1 MAVKKAKEASFKKM
15 DSAFATSQSAIQK
28 VKNTDPLNGNEEQE
42 QGNENVSIDPA
53 HYLSKKE
60 KKEWKRLSYTA
71 KQRYI
76 RQAERQLKR
85 QKKRNGIA
93 KTEPSSVQ
101 EKEKQAAKI
110 FSKERKYRSNT
121 WKEPVDKK
129 EIGSHGGNGEIASK
143 SRDSRAAIRSQSTVA
158 GGEKAVDI
166 ASSSTS
172 AETAKA
178 AGNAATKTV
187 DTAAASTGA
196 GLAALV
202 AKKTAENF
210 KEMLQ
215 QKNTAIESQRI
226 KTQTKLSRLI
236 EENKTAGSP
245 GVAAAAMLASVVV
258 TVMYFAAQIAV
269 TIFFVLLILLIP
281 IIVIVSFLGIIITL
295 LSGFAAAVDN
305 TDYASGS
312 GASIVAVAVQEIGYH
327 EGAGNHTNMECIQEQ
342 TECPGV
348 TLLSPGVQMNVVLSR
363 AISYQRQPPARQD
376 GNGLSIN
383 SSIKKQEVILHRQ
396 EILSIL
402 IKAGWENPITLV
414 SLSMSKMESY
424 IP

>member
-110 FSKERKYRSNT
+110 FSKERKYQSST

-166 ASSSTS
+166 ASSAS

-178 AGNAATKTV
+178 AGNATAKTV

-202 AKKTAENF
+202 AKKNGRKF
-210 KEMLQ
+210 
-215 QKNTAIESQRI
+215 QR
-226 KTQTKLSRLI
+226 
-236 EENKTAGSP
+236 N
-245 GVAAAAMLASVVV
+245 AAAEKYSDRKPEDKNA
-258 TVMYFAAQIAV
+258 
-269 TIFFVLLILLIP
+269 
-281 IIVIVSFLGIIITL
+281 
-295 LSGFAAAVDN
+295 D
-305 TDYASGS
+305 
-312 GASIVAVAVQEIGYH
+312 
-327 EGAGNHTNMECIQEQ
+327 
-342 TECPGV
+342 
-348 TLLSPGVQMNVVLSR
+348 
-363 AISYQRQPPARQD
+363 
-376 GNGLSIN
+376 
-383 SSIKKQEVILHRQ
+383 EVIPAHRR
-396 EILSIL
+396 
-402 IKAGWENPITLV
+402 K
-414 SLSMSKMESY
+414 
-424 IP
+424 

>member
-1 MAVKKAKEASFKKM
+1 MAVKKAKEASFKRM

-42 QGNENVSIDPA
+42 QGNEKVSIDPA

-110 FSKERKYRSNT
+110 FSKERKYKSST

-143 SRDSRAAIRSQSTVA
+143 SRDSRVAIRSQSTVA
-158 GGEKAVDI
+158 GGEKAADI

-178 AGNAATKTV
+178 
-187 DTAAASTGA
+187 
-196 GLAALV
+196 
-202 AKKTAENF
+202 
-210 KEMLQ
+210 
-215 QKNTAIESQRI
+215 RC
-226 KTQTKLSRLI
+226 SR
-236 EENKTAGSP
+236 
-245 GVAAAAMLASVVV
+245 
-258 TVMYFAAQIAV
+258 
-269 TIFFVLLILLIP
+269 
-281 IIVIVSFLGIIITL
+281 
-295 LSGFAAAVDN
+295 
-305 TDYASGS
+305 
-312 GASIVAVAVQEIGYH
+312 
-327 EGAGNHTNMECIQEQ
+327 
-342 TECPGV
+342 
-348 TLLSPGVQMNVVLSR
+348 
-363 AISYQRQPPARQD
+363 
-376 GNGLSIN
+376 GLSTARRRCLTDWRTGLRRK
-383 SSIKKQEVILHRQ
+383 SARVRRLLRPGGRHGRSRRRAKE
-396 EILSIL
+396 
-402 IKAGWENPITLV
+402 T
-414 SLSMSKMESY
+414 
-424 IP
+424 

>member
-129 EIGSHGGNGEIASK
+129 EIG
-143 SRDSRAAIRSQSTVA
+143 R
-158 GGEKAVDI
+158 
-166 ASSSTS
+166 
-172 AETAKA
+172 
-178 AGNAATKTV
+178 
-187 DTAAASTGA
+187 
-196 GLAALV
+196 
-202 AKKTAENF
+202 
-210 KEMLQ
+210 
-215 QKNTAIESQRI
+215 
-226 KTQTKLSRLI
+226 
-236 EENKTAGSP
+236 
-245 GVAAAAMLASVVV
+245 
-258 TVMYFAAQIAV
+258 
-269 TIFFVLLILLIP
+269 
-281 IIVIVSFLGIIITL
+281 
-295 LSGFAAAVDN
+295 
-305 TDYASGS
+305 
-312 GASIVAVAVQEIGYH
+312 
-327 EGAGNHTNMECIQEQ
+327 
-342 TECPGV
+342 
-348 TLLSPGVQMNVVLSR
+348 
-363 AISYQRQPPARQD
+363 
-376 GNGLSIN
+376 
-383 SSIKKQEVILHRQ
+383 
-396 EILSIL
+396 
-402 IKAGWENPITLV
+402 
-414 SLSMSKMESY
+414 
-424 IP
+424 

>member
-143 SRDSRAAIRSQSTVA
+143 SRDSRVAIRFPEYRCRRRKGCRYCFFFYFGRNSKSCRKCCNKNS
-158 GGEKAVDI
+158 GY
-166 ASSSTS
+166 SSRIYGCWSGCTGR
-172 AETAKA
+172 KKN
-178 AGNAATKTV
+178 GRKFQRNAA
-187 DTAAASTGA
+187 
-196 GLAALV
+196 
-202 AKKTAENF
+202 AEKYSNR
-210 KEMLQ
+210 KPED
-215 QKNTAIESQRI
+215 KDADE
-226 KTQTKLSRLI
+226 
-236 EENKTAGSP
+236 
-245 GVAAAAMLASVVV
+245 VV
-258 TVMYFAAQIAV
+258 
-269 TIFFVLLILLIP
+269 P
-281 IIVIVSFLGIIITL
+281 
-295 LSGFAAAVDN
+295 
-305 TDYASGS
+305 DY
-312 GASIVAVAVQEIGYH
+312 
-327 EGAGNHTNMECIQEQ
+327 
-342 TECPGV
+342 
-348 TLLSPGVQMNVVLSR
+348 R
-363 AISYQRQPPARQD
+363 R
-376 GNGLSIN
+376 
-383 SSIKKQEVILHRQ
+383 K
-396 EILSIL
+396 
-402 IKAGWENPITLV
+402 
-414 SLSMSKMESY
+414 
-424 IP
+424 